1 MTPKTKT
8 FLERTFSTI
17 ILLAILGGAIAWD
30 DPLGYGILIALF
42 CNLTTVEWYRMLA
55 GRSADRPL
63 VLVGGLVYPWLLL
76 LVAQDL
82 IGIRPHMGRITATM
96 TLFSLMLAGLALY
109 SILAFIRQ
117 ILAMDYRGKSGQQA
131 LAGAGETILAF
142 IYPVWLFCFAFFCCL
157 KGSAQDCHFLLW
169 VVLVTKMSDI
179 WAYVTGVL
187 TGGKFITRRFSPGVS
202 PKKSWEGIIGSFIIT
217 TILGVL
223 LGMWIQ
229 NGLSPVRLTIYSA
242 VIFVIAVFGDLAGSL
257 IKRGLGV
264 KDSGS
269 LLPGI
274 GGIFDLIDSPSFTAS
289 FTFVAS
295 LVISMF

>member
-8 FLERTFSTI
+8 FLERSFSTI

-30 DPLGYGILIALF
+30 DPLGYGILIAIF

-63 VLVGGLVYPWLLL
+63 VLVGGLIYPWVLLL
-76 LVAQDL
+76 TAQDI
-82 IGIRPHMGRITATM
+82 IGSHMGPITATLV
-96 TLFSLMLAGLALY
+96 LFCLVLAGLALF

-117 ILAMDYRGKSGQQA
+117 ILAMDYSGKSGQQA
-131 LAGAGETILAF
+131 LADAAETILAF
-142 IYPVWLFCFAFFCCL
+142 IYPVWLFGFSFFFCL
-157 KGSAQDCHFLLW
+157 KGASQDCHFLLW
-169 VVLVTKMSDI
+169 LILVTKMSDI

-187 TGGKFITRRFSPGVS
+187 TGGKFITRRFSPAVS

-223 LGMWIQ
+223 LGLWMQ
-229 NGLSPVRLTIYSA
+229 SGFGPTRLAIYSA
-242 VIFVIAVFGDLAGSL
+242 VIFVVAVFGDLAGSL

-274 GGIFDLIDSPSFTAS
+274 GGIFDLIDSPSFTVS
-289 FTFVAS
+289 FTFSAFVV
-295 LVISMF
+295 LSMF

>member
-8 FLERTFSTI
+8 FLERSFSTI

-30 DPLGYGILIALF
+30 DPLGYGILIAIF

-55 GRSADRPL
+55 GRSADRSL
-63 VLVGGLVYPWLLL
+63 VLVGGLIYPWVLLL
-76 LVAQDL
+76 TAQN
-82 IGIRPHMGRITATM
+82 ITGSHMGPITATLV
-96 TLFSLMLAGLALY
+96 LFCLVLAGLALF

-117 ILAMDYRGKSGQQA
+117 ILAMDYSGKSGQQA
-131 LAGAGETILAF
+131 LADAAETILAF
-142 IYPVWLFCFAFFCCL
+142 IYPVWLFGFSFFCL
-157 KGSAQDCHFLLW
+157 KGASQDCHFLLW
-169 VVLVTKMSDI
+169 LILVTKMSDI

-187 TGGKFITRRFSPGVS
+187 TGGKFITRRFSPAVS

-223 LGMWIQ
+223 LGLWMQ
-229 NGLSPVRLTIYSA
+229 NGLSPTRLAIYSA
-242 VIFVIAVFGDLAGSL
+242 VIFVVAVFGDLAGSL

-274 GGIFDLIDSPSFTAS
+274 GGIFDLIDSPSFTVS
-289 FTFVAS
+289 FTFSAFVVLS
-295 LVISMF
+295 LF